1 LHALVKS
8 ACCNKANLLVDSFFI
23 LSVSFRMPEER
34 PSPDLNTETDRPA
47 AAALSDHITEN
58 IEGVVALQRREWDA
72 TSASQL
78 RLERVSRIVGRPA
91 YLVAILL
98 LSGAWILFNSSSARF
113 GVAPFDPP
121 PFQWLE
127 LLVSFIALLTTTI
140 VLIAQNR
147 QTKFEQQRAHLN
159 LQVNLLTE
167 QKVTKV
173 IHLIEELRRD
183 LPMVK
188 DRHDPQAAQMQERA
202 DTAQL
207 ASALDEV
214 GLTKGLEE
222 RPPPRPP
229 D

>member
-1 LHALVKS
+1 MS
-8 ACCNKANLLVDSFFI
+8 
-23 LSVSFRMPEER
+23 E
-34 PSPDLNTETDRPA
+34 TEQPTP
-47 AAALSDHITEN
+47 AALSDHISQN

-72 TSASQL
+72 TSASQ
-78 RLERVSRIVGRPA
+78 RRFERVSRFVGRPA
-91 YLVAILL
+91 YLAGVLVFVVVWMA
-98 LSGAWILFNSSSARF
+98 FNLACDRF
-113 GVAPFDPP
+113 GLTPFDPP

-127 LLVSFIALLTTTI
+127 MLVSIVALATTTV

-147 QTKFEQQRAHLN
+147 QTRFEQQRAHLD

-173 IHLIEELRRD
+173 IHLLEELRRD

-188 DRHDPQAAQMQERA
+188 DRHDPQANEMQKRA

-214 GLTKGLEE
+214 GLTSSSEE
-222 RPPPRPP
+222 RPSPPRE

>member
-1 LHALVKS
+1 MPDNRDES
-8 ACCNKANLLVDSFFI
+8 NLNA
-23 LSVSFRMPEER
+23 ETER
-34 PSPDLNTETDRPA
+34 HSD
-47 AAALSDHITEN
+47 AALSDHISEN

-72 TSASQL
+72 TSPAQR
-78 RLERVSRIVGRPA
+78 RLERVSRVVGRPA
-91 YLVAILL
+91 YLVGILL
-98 LSGAWILFNSSSARF
+98 LAFAWILFNLVSPHF
-113 GVAPFDPP
+113 GIEPFDPP

-127 LLVSFIALLTTTI
+127 LLVSFIALITTTV

-147 QTKFEQQRAHLN
+147 QTKFEQQRAHLD

-167 QKVTKV
+167 QKVAKV
-173 IHLIEELRRD
+173 IHLLEELRRD

-188 DRHDPQAAQMQERA
+188 DRHDPQANAMQKRA

-214 GLTKGLEE
+214 GLTGGLED
-222 RPPPRPP
+222 RVDSPRE

>member
-1 LHALVKS
+1 
-8 ACCNKANLLVDSFFI
+8 
-23 LSVSFRMPEER
+23 MPEER
-34 PSPDLNTETDRPA
+34 PSPNVNAGPDPPS
-47 AAALSDHITEN
+47 AAALSDHISEN

-98 LSGAWILFNSSSARF
+98 LSCAWILFNSLSARF

-173 IHLIEELRRD
+173 IHLIEEFRQD
-183 LPMVK
+183 SPW
-188 DRHDPQAAQMQERA
+188 
-202 DTAQL
+202 
-207 ASALDEV
+207 
-214 GLTKGLEE
+214 
-222 RPPPRPP
+222 
-229 D
+229 

>member
-1 LHALVKS
+1 
-8 ACCNKANLLVDSFFI
+8 
-23 LSVSFRMPEER
+23 M
-34 PSPDLNTETDRPA
+34 
-47 AAALSDHITEN
+47 
-58 IEGVVALQRREWDA
+58 VALQRREWDS
-72 TSASQL
+72 TSASQRRFERIS
-78 RLERVSRIVGRPA
+78 RLFARPA
-91 YLVAILL
+91 YLMGILL
-98 LSGAWILFNSSSARF
+98 FSLAWIACNAIGAQF
-113 GVAPFDPP
+113 GVTPFDPP

-127 LLVSFIALLTTTI
+127 LLLSFVALVTTTV

-147 QTKFEQQRAHLN
+147 QARFEQQRAHLD

-173 IHLIEELRRD
+173 IHLLEELRRD

-188 DRHDPQAAQMQERA
+188 DRHDPQAHEMQKRA

-214 GLTKGLEE
+214 GLTSDPEE
-222 RPPPRPP
+222 RGAPTGN

>member
-1 LHALVKS
+1 
-8 ACCNKANLLVDSFFI
+8 
-23 LSVSFRMPEER
+23 MPEER
-34 PSPDLNTETDRPA
+34 EQRNVGAETERA
-47 AAALSDHITEN
+47 AGSSLSDHITQN

-72 TSASQL
+72 TSPSQR
-78 RLERVSRIVGRPA
+78 RLERVSRVVGRPA
-91 YLVAILL
+91 YLVGILL
-98 LSGAWILFNSSSARF
+98 LSGVWILFNGLSARF

-127 LLVSFIALLTTTI
+127 LLLSFVALITTTI

-147 QTKFEQQRAHLN
+147 QTKFEQQRAHLD

-167 QKVTKV
+167 QKVAKV

-188 DRHDPQAAQMQERA
+188 DRHDPQAAEMQERA

-214 GLTKGLEE
+214 GLTGALEQ
-222 RPPPRPP
+222 RLPPSESE
-229 D
+229 

>member
-1 LHALVKS
+1 V
-8 ACCNKANLLVDSFFI
+8 
-23 LSVSFRMPEER
+23 PEER
-34 PSPDLNTETDRPA
+34 DEQNASAATEQPTP
-47 AAALSDHITEN
+47 AALSDHISQN

-72 TSASQL
+72 TSASQ
-78 RLERVSRIVGRPA
+78 RRFERVSRVFARPA
-91 YLVAILL
+91 YLIGILL
-98 LSGAWILFNSSSARF
+98 FSLAWIAFNLGCTRL
-113 GVAPFDPP
+113 GIAPFDQP

-127 LLVSFIALLTTTI
+127 LLASFVALVTTTV

-147 QTKFEQQRAHLN
+147 QARFEQQRAHLD

-173 IHLIEELRRD
+173 IHLLEELRRD

-188 DRHDPQAAQMQERA
+188 DRHDPQANEMQKRA

-214 GLTKGLEE
+214 GLTSGSEE
-222 RPPPRPP
+222 RPSPPRE

>member
-1 LHALVKS
+1 VYPAGV
-8 ACCNKANLLVDSFFI
+8 
-23 LSVSFRMPEER
+23 PEE
-34 PSPDLNTETDRPA
+34 PEQQNVNTETQRPGA
-47 AAALSDHITEN
+47 AGLSDHINEN

-72 TSASQL
+72 TSASQ
-78 RLERVSRIVGRPA
+78 RRFERVSRFVGRPA
-91 YLVAILL
+91 YLAGVLVFSVLWMA
-98 LSGAWILFNSSSARF
+98 FNLGGARF
-113 GVAPFDPP
+113 GLTPFDPP

-127 LLVSFIALLTTTI
+127 MLISFVALVTTTV

-147 QTKFEQQRAHLN
+147 QVRFEQQRAHLD

-173 IHLIEELRRD
+173 IRLLEELRRD

-188 DRHDPQAAQMQERA
+188 DRHDPQATEMQERA

-214 GLTKGLEE
+214 GLTSGSEQR
-222 RPPPRPP
+222 RPPPREGG
-229 D
+229 